1 MLTLVCL
8 DVETHDTSVIYAPIS
23 DVNDAHNWLQFYL
36 LDLFI
41 KQGMD
46 EELAQGRATDS
57 EILAAFQGK
66 VIPKF
71 VK

>member
-8 DVETHDTSVIYAPIS
+8 DVETQDTSIIYAPIC
-23 DVNDAHNWLQFYL
+23 DVNDAHNWLRFYL